1 MEPITLSQTLTFG
14 GIIVATA
21 LLITMLKIAINVGV
35 WKAGVDGGIKALNT
49 KVDRLNTKVDR
60 IIDTPNIDGISKS
73 KSARALSD
81 LGCKISKEIDAKKL
95 AHSLAPK
102 LAERS
107 KFMGEYDVQ
116 ELCYEYVRYEYKPD
130 PEIEEKM
137 KSSAYHNNG
146 ISVHSVLAVL
156 ALELRDVLLKSRK
169 GKSRE

>member
-14 GIIVATA
+14 CIIAAIA
-21 LLITMLKIAINVGV
+21 LLITILKIAINVGV

-49 KVDRLNTKVDR
+49 KVDR
-60 IIDTPNIDGISKS
+60 IIDTLNIDGISKS
-73 KSARALSD
+73 KSARTLSD

-169 GKSRE
+169 GMSRE